1 MVSFE
6 AEGRSMSQQRVREA
20 LQAAEG
26 YLSGEELSRGIGI
39 TRAAVWKAVENLRR
53 QGYDIE
59 ARTGKGYRL
68 RQSPDLLRR
77 ETVEPYLTARRE
89 NWQVLETVDSTNSL
103 CRRLA
108 LEGAPDGTAVLAD
121 CQTAGRGRRGRSF
134 QSAAGKGLFFSV
146 LWRPHCP
153 PEKLLPLTALSAVAT
168 CRAIRRVCGAEAQ
181 IKWPNDLVLGGKKL
195 AGILT
200 EMALEG
206 ESGEVSHV
214 VVGIGI
220 NVHQKKEDFQ
230 GEVGEIATSLDR
242 ELGGSI
248 CRGQLA
254 AALLEEMDL
263 LRREVLL
270 APEKWLEEYRSAC
283 LNVGCD
289 VQLLRDEERQRVHAV
304 AVDEQFGLVVRH
316 EDGQVE
322 TVRSGEV
329 SVRGLYGYAE

>member
-1 MVSFE
+1 
-6 AEGRSMSQQRVREA
+6 MSQQRVREA

-26 YLSGEELSRGIGI
+26 YLSGEELSRDIGI

-230 GEVGEIATSLDR
+230 GEVG
-242 ELGGSI
+242 
-248 CRGQLA
+248 

-289 VQLLRDEERQRVHAV
+289 VQLLRGEERQRVHAV